1 MSNDTTSTDSPL
13 GYGGRLIADVFMDL
27 YENDPDEKWILAAED
42 AALKLTF
49 GRISVDTLPDYIA
62 GLVAG
67 LKED

>member
-1 MSNDTTSTDSPL
+1 MSSDTTSTDRPL
-13 GYGGRLIADVFMDL
+13 GYGGQLIADVFMDL
-27 YENDPDEKWILAAED
+27 WEADKDEKWILAAED

-67 LKED
+67 LKE

>member
-1 MSNDTTSTDSPL
+1 MDSTAKPL
-13 GYGGRLIADVFMDL
+13 GYGGELIGDVFMAL
-27 YENDPDEKWILAAED
+27 YEEDRDEKWILAAED